1 MWYPYEDEALAVIM
15 KSAKVCI
22 TFFFS
27 SLKGSLNPFLLR
39 LQFFAPFS
47 HPPHQ
52 DISNSHFLF
61 NIHFKFAMLLKFLL
75 EFYRY
80 KTHLPYIFSSLW
92 RVTPFQSDI
101 NNYIDDDNDDKE
113 NSHNRKSLTG
123 QNQDL
128 NLARTR
134 VQTSLNEVVE

>member
-1 MWYPYEDEALAVIM
+1 MWYPYDDEALAVIL

-47 HPPHQ
+47 HLLHQ
-52 DISNSHFLF
+52 DVSNSHFLF
-61 NIHFKFAMLLKFLL
+61 NIHFKSAMLLKFLL

-80 KTHLPYIFSSLW
+80 KAHLLYIFSSLW
-92 RVTPFQSDI
+92 RVTPFQRDI
-101 NNYIDDDNDDKE
+101 NNYIDDDNDNNE

-123 QNQDL
+123 QKQIW
-128 NLARTR
+128 T
-134 VQTSLNEVVE
+134 